1 MVSIIINN
9 YLNFLFIIK
18 CISKLLI
25 GLYII
30 SCIDSKVSFLAPWIV
45 CLISYFIFGGI
56 LLIYLEK
63 YNYYYLIKMTWNKY
77 DLFEHIHTS
86 MFDLCLMLPISI
98 WLVYHYH
105 LFSLIIIQYNEIQ
118 YFYQSILK
126 IIMIPISIFIGL
138 IWRMLIHRLFHH
150 HPLLYKSIHKK
161 HHDRPDKMTPFC
173 AFYDHPIEFLLMEV
187 IGTFLLP
194 LYINPLPIE
203 ILCILWAWQC
213 FSGIL
218 DHSNAIIPGSY
229 LIDATYHFT
238 HHQVQEYIYIYIY
251 M

>member
-1 MVSIIINN
+1 MVSIIN
-9 YLNFLFIIK
+9 YSNICFTIK
-18 CISKLLI
+18 CISKIWI
-25 GLYII
+25 GFHVI
-30 SCIDSKVSFLAPWIV
+30 SSIDAKVSFLTPWIV
-45 CLISYFIFGGI
+45 CLFSYFILGGI

-63 YNYYYLIKMTWNKY
+63 YNNYYFIKMTWNKG
-77 DLFEHIHTS
+77 DLFQHIDTS
-86 MFDLCLMLPISI
+86 MFDLCLILPISI
-98 WLVYHYH
+98 WFVYHYH
-105 LFSLIIIQYNEIQ
+105 LFSLIIIKYNEIQ
-118 YFYQSILK
+118 YFYHSIIK
-126 IIMIPISIFIGL
+126 IIMIPISILIGL
-138 IWRMLIHRLFHH
+138 IWRMIIHRLFH

-173 AFYDHPIEFLLMEV
+173 AFYDHPIEFMLMEV

-229 LIDATYHFT
+229 LVDATYHFI
-238 HHQVQEYIYIYIY
+238 HHQVCI
-251 M
+251 